1 MPTKVTSFDAA
12 QYLDNEKVMAAYLK
26 EVMETGDNEL
36 FLSALGDI
44 AKARGMTE
52 VAKASGLSRESLYKA
67 VRPGSK
73 PQYETIDRIVH
84 ALGLKLTVSPVR

>member
-1 MPTKVTSFDAA
+1 MPIKVTPFDVA
-12 QYLDNEKVMAAYLK
+12 QYLDSEKVIAAYLK

-84 ALGLKLTVSPVR
+84 ALGLKLTVSPAR

>member
-1 MPTKVTSFDAA
+1 MPTKVTAFDAA

-84 ALGLKLTVSPVR
+84 ALGLKLTVSPAR

>member
-1 MPTKVTSFDAA
+1 MPIKVTSFDAA
-12 QYLDNEKVMAAYLK
+12 QYLDNEKVTAAYLK

-36 FLSALGDI
+36 FLSALGDV
-44 AKARGMTE
+44 AKVRGMTE

-84 ALGLKLTVSPVR
+84 ALGLKLTVSPAR

>member
-1 MPTKVTSFDAA
+1 MPTKVSTFDAA

-84 ALGLKLTVSPVR
+84 ALGLKLTVSPAR

>member
-26 EVMETGDNEL
+26 EVMETGNNEL

-84 ALGLKLTVSPVR
+84 ALGLKLTVSPAR

>member
-1 MPTKVTSFDAA
+1 MPTKVSTFDAA

-26 EVMETGDNEL
+26 EVMETGNNEL

-84 ALGLKLTVSPVR
+84 ALGLKLTVSPAR

>member
-1 MPTKVTSFDAA
+1 MPTKVSTFDAA

-36 FLSALGDI
+36 FLTALGDI

-84 ALGLKLTVSPVR
+84 ALGLKLTVSPAR

>member
-1 MPTKVTSFDAA
+1 MPTKVSTFDAA

>member
-1 MPTKVTSFDAA
+1 MPTKVISFDAA

-67 VRPGSK
+67 VRPGSR
-73 PQYETIDRIVH
+73 PQYETVDRIVH
-84 ALGLKLTVSPVR
+84 ALGLKLTVSPAK